1 MYIGTMYIGTYVHVP
16 EHTKIH
22 VFENVH
28 FELKIHFFLKM
39 PRRKWS
45 VSVANEY
52 FAPKTIFEVTILAKN
67 AISESSVAVKIRHN
81 LFSLNNGRIRPSND
95 QFYIKVV
102 VFFRF

>member
-1 MYIGTMYIGTYVHVP
+1 MYIGTYVHVP
-16 EHTKIH
+16 EHTEIH

-39 PRRKWS
+39 PRQKWS

-52 FAPKTIFEVTILAKN
+52 FAAKTIFEVMILAKN
-67 AISESSVAVKIRHN
+67 AISKNLVAVKIRHN
-81 LFSLNNGRIRPSND
+81 LFSLKNGRIRPSND

-102 VFFRF
+102 FFRF